1 MALLLSEENLCSY
14 TTKTQRRA
22 EEAAQAINELKDQVE
37 KLRYSNTKLNEA
49 IGEYQLVERQ
59 LSDAQVRLDEERK
72 EKDGVKLEL
81 VRATA
86 QHVEREKVWEKER
99 ASASLVD
106 VEREK
111 ELKAVKDKLDG
122 AQSTLASETAQRTEL
137 KGQIHKDKVALEA
150 AKRDAQESARKC
162 QDLNRKLAE
171 SQAAVRRGQEDSVRR
186 GERETQLQKQIDALE
201 AGRKNDAAAVEGLPD
216 RHALGTLVSDMRL
229 SFEACSYTS
238 HTCRIPR
245 RKTLWHDWSR
255 ARRLAYRHCKVAK
268 TAS

>member
-1 MALLLSEENLCSY
+1 MLSEEKLCSY

-22 EEAAQAINELKDQVE
+22 EEAAQATNELKDQVE
-37 KLRYSNTKLNEA
+37 KLRYSNDKLNEA

-72 EKDGVKLEL
+72 EKEGVRLEL

-86 QHVEREKVWEKER
+86 QHVERERVWENER
-99 ASASLVD
+99 ANASLVD

-111 ELKAVKDKLDG
+111 ELKAVKNKLEH
-122 AQSTLASETAQRTEL
+122 AQATLASGTAENTVL
-137 KGQIHKDKVALEA
+137 KGQVHKDKVALEA

-162 QDLNRKLAE
+162 QDLNRKVAE
-171 SQAAVRRGQEDSVRR
+171 SQAAVRRGQEDSVSR
-186 GERETQLQKQIDALE
+186 GEREAQLQKQIDALE
-201 AGRKNDAAAVEGLPD
+201 AGRKNDAAAVEGLPE
-216 RHALGTLVSDMRL
+216 RQELGTLVSDMRL
-229 SFEACSYTS
+229 SLEACSHTS
-238 HTCRIPR
+238 HSRRIPR

-255 ARRLAYRHCKVAK
+255 ARRLACRRCEVAK